1 MKKQELNKIISIF
14 SISVLLGI
22 LFDYFFYDKGLGIA
36 FPLYILL
43 IVFGLFGISYV
54 YKKKIKK
61 DALLL
66 LIPLFFF
73 SIMTAIRSSELLTFL
88 NVVACIYLLLLIAD
102 LCFDKKITNYI
113 IRDYITVPFTPFKFI
128 NPFFKSISDLFS
140 LRKERKD
147 KKMLS
152 HIVGGILISIPF
164 LFIFI
169 LLFSSADLVFQKYIS
184 DLVSINV
191 NGEIVFRIILV
202 LLVSCVFIGAY
213 SYIFNVRKELIGD
226 KERRFSI
233 GGIESY
239 ILLGSV
245 NLLFLL
251 FISVQITYLFGGQS
265 NISSL
270 GFTYAQYAR
279 RGFFELIGVA
289 VISFFLLLGLDKYIK
304 REKGNDLRI
313 FKILSS
319 LLVIEV
325 VVIMISAFTRLLLY
339 EDAYGFTTLRLY
351 SHVFIIFLTITF
363 ALLIYKVLKNEK
375 ESNFSLGVFLSAILF
390 LVSMN
395 ILNPDAFIAQRN
407 RERFNDGKKID
418 VYYLTTLSDDALPVT
433 IKMLNV
439 SDESIKG
446 EFAYYMYWRVQGR
459 DSSNN
464 WQSFNISRNRAQEII
479 NSKMGVLEEYREYI
493 KEFEYN

>member
-54 YKKKIKK
+54 YRKRIKK

-73 SIMTAIRSSELLTFL
+73 SVMTAVRSSELLTFL

-102 LCFDKKITNYI
+102 LCFDKKISNYL
-113 IRDYITVPFTPFKFI
+113 IRDYIVVPFTPFKFVT
-128 NPFFKSISDLFS
+128 PFFKSVSELSS
-140 LRKERKD
+140 LKKESKD
-147 KKMLS
+147 KKVS
-152 HIVGGILISIPF
+152 SQIVIGILISIPF
-164 LFIFI
+164 LIIFI
-169 LLFSSADLVFQKYIS
+169 LLFSSADLVFQKYMS
-184 DLVSINV
+184 DLVNINV
-191 NGEIVFRIILV
+191 EGETIVRILLV
-202 LLVSCVFIGAY
+202 LLVSCAFVGAY
-213 SYIFNVRKELIGD
+213 SYIFNVKKEVIGS
-226 KERRFSI
+226 KERKLRI
-233 GGIESY
+233 GSIESY

-245 NLLFLL
+245 NLLFLI
-251 FISVQITYLFGGQS
+251 FISVQIAYLFGGQS

-289 VISFFLLLGLDKYIK
+289 VISFFLLFGLDRYIQ
-304 REKGNDLRI
+304 REKGSGLRI

-319 LLVIEV
+319 LLVVGVI
-325 VVIMISAFTRLLLY
+325 VIMVSAFMRLLLY

-351 SHVFIIFLTITF
+351 SHVFIIFLTVVF
-363 ALLIYKVLKNEK
+363 GLLIYKVLKNGK

-390 LVSMN
+390 LVGMN
-395 ILNPDAFIAQRN
+395 ILNPDAFIAQKN
-407 RERFNDGKKID
+407 IQRFNDGKKLD

-433 IKMLNV
+433 VKMLDI
-439 SDESIKG
+439 SDESVKG
-446 EFAYYMYWRVQGR
+446 EFAYYMYWKMQGR
-459 DSSNN
+459 ISSNN
-464 WQSFNISRNRAQEII
+464 WQSFNISRNRAKEII
-479 NSKMGVLEEYREYI
+479 APKMEVLEEYKEYTE
-493 KEFEYN
+493 EFE

>member
-22 LFDYFFYDKGLGIA
+22 LFDYFFFDKGLGIA

-54 YKKKIKK
+54 YRKKIKK

-73 SIMTAIRSSELLTFL
+73 SVMTAVRSSELLTFL
-88 NVVACIYLLLLIAD
+88 NIVACIYLLLLIAD
-102 LCFDKKITNYI
+102 LCFDKKISNYLI
-113 IRDYITVPFTPFKFI
+113 KDYIVVPFTPFKFI
-128 NPFFKSISDLFS
+128 NPFFKSVSELFS
-140 LRKERKD
+140 LRKKDKD
-147 KKMLS
+147 KKVS
-152 HIVGGILISIPF
+152 SQIVRGILISIPF
-164 LFIFI
+164 LIIFI
-169 LLFSSADLVFQKYIS
+169 LLFSSADLVFQKYMS
-184 DLVSINV
+184 DLVSINIE
-191 NGEIVFRIILV
+191 GETIVRIFLV
-202 LLVSCVFIGAY
+202 LLVSCVFVGAY
-213 SYIFNVRKELIGD
+213 SYIFNVRKEVIGD
-226 KERRFSI
+226 KERGLSI
-233 GGIESY
+233 GSIESY

-279 RGFFELIGVA
+279 KGFFELIGVA

-304 REKGNDLRI
+304 REKGNNLRI
-313 FKILSS
+313 FNVLSS
-319 LLVIEV
+319 LLVAEV

-351 SHVFIIFLTITF
+351 SHVFIIFLTVTF
-363 ALLIYKVLKNEK
+363 ALLIYKVLKNGK
-375 ESNFSLGVFLSAILF
+375 ESNFSLAVFLSVILF
-390 LVSMN
+390 LAGMN

-407 RERFNDGKKID
+407 IERFNDGKKID
-418 VYYLTTLSDDALPVT
+418 VYYLTTLSDDAVPVT
-433 IKMLNV
+433 IKMLDI
-439 SDESIKG
+439 SDESVKG
-446 EFAYYMYWRVQGR
+446 EFAYYMYWKMQGR
-459 DSSNN
+459 IPSNN
-464 WQSFNISRNRAQEII
+464 WQSFNVSHKRAKEII
-479 NSKMGVLEEYREYI
+479 APKMEILEGYKEYI
-493 KEFEYN
+493 EEFE

>member
-22 LFDYFFYDKGLGIA
+22 LFDYFFFDKGLGIA

-43 IVFGLFGISYV
+43 IIFGLFGISYV
-54 YKKKIKK
+54 YRKRIKK

-66 LIPLFFF
+66 LMPLFFF
-73 SIMTAIRSSELLTFL
+73 SIMTAVRSSELLTFL

-102 LCFDKKITNYI
+102 LCFDKKISNYL
-113 IRDYITVPFTPFKFI
+113 IRDYVVVPFTPFKFI
-128 NPFFKSISDLFS
+128 TPFFESVSDLFS
-140 LRKERKD
+140 LKKERKD
-147 KKMLS
+147 KKVS
-152 HIVGGILISIPF
+152 SQIVRGILISIPF
-164 LFIFI
+164 LVIFI
-169 LLFSSADLVFQKYIS
+169 LLFSSADLVFQKYMS

-191 NGEIVFRIILV
+191 EGETIVRILLV
-202 LLVSCVFIGAY
+202 LLVSCAFVGAY
-213 SYIFNVRKELIGD
+213 SYVFNVKKEVISY
-226 KERRFSI
+226 KEKKLRI

-245 NLLFLL
+245 NLLFLI
-251 FISVQITYLFGGQS
+251 FISVQIAYLFGGQS

-289 VISFFLLLGLDKYIK
+289 VISFFLLFGLDRYIQ
-304 REKGNDLRI
+304 REKGSGLRI

-319 LLVIEV
+319 LLVVGVI
-325 VVIMISAFTRLLLY
+325 VIMVSAFMRLLLY

-351 SHVFIIFLTITF
+351 SHVFIIFLTVVF
-363 ALLIYKVLKNEK
+363 GLLIYKVLKNGK

-390 LVSMN
+390 LVGMN
-395 ILNPDAFIAQRN
+395 ILNPDAFIAQKN
-407 RERFNDGKKID
+407 IQRFNDGKKLD

-433 IKMLNV
+433 IKMLNT
-439 SDESIKG
+439 SDESVKG
-446 EFAYYMYWRVQGR
+446 EFAYYMYWKMQGR
-459 DSSNN
+459 ISSNN
-464 WQSFNISRNRAQEII
+464 WQSFNVSRKRA
-479 NSKMGVLEEYREYI
+479 KGVIAPKIEMLEEYKEYI
-493 KEFEYN
+493 KEFE

>member
-54 YKKKIKK
+54 YRKRIKK

-73 SIMTAIRSSELLTFL
+73 SIMTAVRSSELLTFL
-88 NVVACIYLLLLIAD
+88 NVVACIYFLLLITD
-102 LCFDKKITNYI
+102 LCFDKKISNYL
-113 IRDYITVPFTPFKFI
+113 IRDYVAVPFTPFKFI
-128 NPFFKSISDLFS
+128 TPFFKSVSELFS
-140 LRKERKD
+140 LKQKSKD
-147 KKMLS
+147 KKVS
-152 HIVGGILISIPF
+152 SQIVRGILISIPF
-164 LFIFI
+164 LIIFI
-169 LLFSSADLVFQKYIS
+169 LLFSSADLAFQKYMS

-191 NGEIVFRIILV
+191 EGETIVRILLV
-202 LLVSCVFIGAY
+202 LLVSCAFVGAY
-213 SYIFNVRKELIGD
+213 SYVFNVKKEVISY
-226 KERRFSI
+226 KEKKLRI

-245 NLLFLL
+245 NLLFLI
-251 FISVQITYLFGGQS
+251 FISVQIAYLFGGQS

-289 VISFFLLLGLDKYIK
+289 VISFFLLFGLDRYIQ
-304 REKGNDLRI
+304 REKGSGLRI

-319 LLVIEV
+319 LLVVGVI
-325 VVIMISAFTRLLLY
+325 VIMVSAFMRLLLY

-351 SHVFIIFLTITF
+351 SHVFIIFLTVVF
-363 ALLIYKVLKNEK
+363 GLLIYKVLKNGK

-390 LVSMN
+390 LVGMN
-395 ILNPDAFIAQRN
+395 ILNPDAFIAQKN
-407 RERFNDGKKID
+407 IQRFNDGKKLD

-433 IKMLNV
+433 VKMLDI
-439 SDESIKG
+439 SDESVKG
-446 EFAYYMYWRVQGR
+446 EFAYYMYWRVQGKG
-459 DSSNN
+459 SSNN
-464 WQSFNISRNRAQEII
+464 WQSFNVSHKRAKEII
-479 NSKMGVLEEYREYI
+479 APKMEILEGYKEYI
-493 KEFEYN
+493 EEFE

>member
-1 MKKQELNKIISIF
+1 MKKQKLNKIISIF

-73 SIMTAIRSSELLTFL
+73 SVMTAVRSSELLTFL

-102 LCFDKKITNYI
+102 LCFDKKISNYL
-113 IRDYITVPFTPFKFI
+113 IRDYIVVPFTPFKFVT
-128 NPFFKSISDLFS
+128 PFFKSVSELSS
-140 LRKERKD
+140 LKKESKD
-147 KKMLS
+147 KKVS
-152 HIVGGILISIPF
+152 SQIVRGILISIPF
-164 LFIFI
+164 LIIFI
-169 LLFSSADLVFQKYIS
+169 LLFSSADLVFQKYMS
-184 DLVSINV
+184 DLVNINV
-191 NGEIVFRIILV
+191 EGETIVRILLV
-202 LLVSCVFIGAY
+202 LLVSCAFVGAY
-213 SYIFNVRKELIGD
+213 SYIFNVKKEVIGS
-226 KERRFSI
+226 KERKLRI
-233 GGIESY
+233 GSIESY

-245 NLLFLL
+245 NLLFLI

-289 VISFFLLLGLDKYIK
+289 VISFFLLFGLDRYIH
-304 REKGNDLRI
+304 REKGSSLRI

-319 LLVIEV
+319 LLVVEV
-325 VVIMISAFTRLLLY
+325 IVIMVSAFMRLLLY

-351 SHVFIIFLTITF
+351 SHVFIIFLTVVF
-363 ALLIYKVLKNEK
+363 GLLIYKVLKNGK

-390 LVSMN
+390 LVGMN
-395 ILNPDAFIAQRN
+395 ILNPDAFIAQKN
-407 RERFNDGKKID
+407 IQRFNDGKKLD

-433 IKMLNV
+433 VKMLDI
-439 SDESIKG
+439 SDESVKG
-446 EFAYYMYWRVQGR
+446 EFAYYMYWKMQGR
-459 DSSNN
+459 ISSNN
-464 WQSFNISRNRAQEII
+464 WQSFNISRNRAKEII
-479 NSKMGVLEEYREYI
+479 APKMEVLEEYKEYTE
-493 KEFEYN
+493 EFE

>member
-22 LFDYFFYDKGLGIA
+22 LFDYFFFDKGLGIA

-43 IVFGLFGISYV
+43 IIFGLFGISYV
-54 YKKKIKK
+54 YRKRIKK

-66 LIPLFFF
+66 LMPLFFF
-73 SIMTAIRSSELLTFL
+73 SIMTAVRSSELLTFL

-102 LCFDKKITNYI
+102 LCFDKKISNYL
-113 IRDYITVPFTPFKFI
+113 IRDYVVVPFTPFKFI
-128 NPFFKSISDLFS
+128 TPFFESVSDLFS
-140 LRKERKD
+140 LKKERKD
-147 KKMLS
+147 KKVS
-152 HIVGGILISIPF
+152 SQIVRGILISIPF
-164 LFIFI
+164 LIIFI
-169 LLFSSADLVFQKYIS
+169 LLFSSADLAFQKYMS

-191 NGEIVFRIILV
+191 EGETVIRILLV
-202 LLVSCVFIGAY
+202 LLVSCAFVGAY
-213 SYIFNVRKELIGD
+213 SYVFNVKKEVISY
-226 KERRFSI
+226 KEKKLRI

-245 NLLFLL
+245 NLLFLI
-251 FISVQITYLFGGQS
+251 FISVQIAYLFGGQS

-289 VISFFLLLGLDKYIK
+289 VISFFLLFGLDRYIQ
-304 REKGNDLRI
+304 REKGSGLRI

-319 LLVIEV
+319 LLVVGVI
-325 VVIMISAFTRLLLY
+325 VIMVSAFMRLLLY

-351 SHVFIIFLTITF
+351 SHVFIIFLTVVF
-363 ALLIYKVLKNEK
+363 GLLIYKVLKNGK

-390 LVSMN
+390 LVGMN
-395 ILNPDAFIAQRN
+395 ILNPDAFIAQKN
-407 RERFNDGKKID
+407 IQRFNDGKKLD

-433 IKMLNV
+433 VKMLDI
-439 SDESIKG
+439 SDESVKG
-446 EFAYYMYWRVQGR
+446 EFAYYMYWKMQGR
-459 DSSNN
+459 ISSNN
-464 WQSFNISRNRAQEII
+464 WQSFNISRNRAKEII
-479 NSKMGVLEEYREYI
+479 APKMEVLEEYKEYTE
-493 KEFEYN
+493 EFE

>member
-73 SIMTAIRSSELLTFL
+73 SVMTAVRSSELLTFL

-102 LCFDKKITNYI
+102 LCFDKKISNYL
-113 IRDYITVPFTPFKFI
+113 IRDYVAVPFTPFKFVT
-128 NPFFKSISDLFS
+128 PFFKSVSELSS
-140 LRKERKD
+140 LKKESKD
-147 KKMLS
+147 KKVS
-152 HIVGGILISIPF
+152 SQIVRGILISIPF
-164 LFIFI
+164 LIIFI
-169 LLFSSADLVFQKYIS
+169 LLFSSADLVFQKYMS
-184 DLVSINV
+184 DLVNINV
-191 NGEIVFRIILV
+191 EGETIVRILLV
-202 LLVSCVFIGAY
+202 LLVSCAFVGAY
-213 SYIFNVRKELIGD
+213 SYIFNVKKEVIGS
-226 KERRFSI
+226 KERKLRI
-233 GGIESY
+233 GSIESY

-245 NLLFLL
+245 NLLFLI

-289 VISFFLLLGLDKYIK
+289 VISFFLLFGLDRYIH
-304 REKGNDLRI
+304 REKGSSLRI

-319 LLVIEV
+319 LLVVEV
-325 VVIMISAFTRLLLY
+325 IVIMVSAFMRLLLY

-351 SHVFIIFLTITF
+351 SHVFIIFLTVVF
-363 ALLIYKVLKNEK
+363 GLLIYKVLKNGK

-390 LVSMN
+390 LAGMN
-395 ILNPDAFIAQRN
+395 VLNPDAFIAQKN
-407 RERFNDGKKID
+407 IQRFNDGKKLD

-433 IKMLNV
+433 VKMLDI
-439 SDESIKG
+439 SDESVKG
-446 EFAYYMYWRVQGR
+446 EFAYYMYWKMQGR
-459 DSSNN
+459 ISSNN
-464 WQSFNISRNRAQEII
+464 WQSFNISRNRAKEII
-479 NSKMGVLEEYREYI
+479 APKMEVLEEYKEYTE
-493 KEFEYN
+493 EFE

>member
-22 LFDYFFYDKGLGIA
+22 LFDYFFFDKGLGIA

-73 SIMTAIRSSELLTFL
+73 SVMTAVRSSELLTFL
-88 NVVACIYLLLLIAD
+88 NIVACIYLLLLIAD
-102 LCFDKKITNYI
+102 LCFDKKISNYLI
-113 IRDYITVPFTPFKFI
+113 KDYIVVPFTPFKFI
-128 NPFFKSISDLFS
+128 NPFFKSVSELFS
-140 LRKERKD
+140 LRKKDKD
-147 KKMLS
+147 KKVS
-152 HIVGGILISIPF
+152 SQIVRGILISIPF
-164 LFIFI
+164 LIIFI
-169 LLFSSADLVFQKYIS
+169 LLFSSADLVFQKYMS
-184 DLVSINV
+184 DLVSINIE
-191 NGEIVFRIILV
+191 GETIVRIFLV
-202 LLVSCVFIGAY
+202 LLVSCVFVGAY
-213 SYIFNVRKELIGD
+213 SYIFNVKKEVISYKEKKLRIG
-226 KERRFSI
+226 S
-233 GGIESY
+233 IESY

-245 NLLFLL
+245 NLLFLI

-279 RGFFELIGVA
+279 KGFFELIGVA

-304 REKGNDLRI
+304 REKGNNLRI
-313 FKILSS
+313 FNVLSS
-319 LLVIEV
+319 LLVAEV

-351 SHVFIIFLTITF
+351 SHVFIIFLTVTF
-363 ALLIYKVLKNEK
+363 ALLIYKVLKNGK
-375 ESNFSLGVFLSAILF
+375 ESNFSLAVFLSVILF
-390 LVSMN
+390 LAGMN

-407 RERFNDGKKID
+407 IERFNDGKKID
-418 VYYLTTLSDDALPVT
+418 VYYLTTLSDDAVPVT
-433 IKMLNV
+433 IKMLDI
-439 SDESIKG
+439 SDESVKG
-446 EFAYYMYWRVQGR
+446 EFAYYMYWKMQGR
-459 DSSNN
+459 IPSNN
-464 WQSFNISRNRAQEII
+464 WQSFNVSHKRAKEII
-479 NSKMGVLEEYREYI
+479 APKMEILEGYKEYI
-493 KEFEYN
+493 EEFE

>member
-54 YKKKIKK
+54 YRKRIKK

-73 SIMTAIRSSELLTFL
+73 SIMTAVRSSELLTFL
-88 NVVACIYLLLLIAD
+88 NVVACIYFLLLITD
-102 LCFDKKITNYI
+102 LCFDKKISNYL
-113 IRDYITVPFTPFKFI
+113 IRDYVAVPFTPFKFI
-128 NPFFKSISDLFS
+128 TPFFKSVSELFS
-140 LRKERKD
+140 LKQKSKD
-147 KKMLS
+147 KKVS
-152 HIVGGILISIPF
+152 SQIVRGILISIPF
-164 LFIFI
+164 LIIFI
-169 LLFSSADLVFQKYIS
+169 LLFSSADLAFQKYMS

-191 NGEIVFRIILV
+191 EGETIVRILLV
-202 LLVSCVFIGAY
+202 LLVSCAFVGAY
-213 SYIFNVRKELIGD
+213 SYVFNVKKEVISY
-226 KERRFSI
+226 KEKKLRI

-245 NLLFLL
+245 NLLFLI
-251 FISVQITYLFGGQS
+251 FISVQIAYLFGGQS

-289 VISFFLLLGLDKYIK
+289 VISFFLLFGLDRYIQRK
-304 REKGNDLRI
+304 RDIDLRV

-319 LLVIEV
+319 LLVVGVI
-325 VVIMISAFTRLLLY
+325 VIMVSAFMRLLLY

-351 SHVFIIFLTITF
+351 SHVFIIFLTVVF
-363 ALLIYKVLKNEK
+363 GLLIYKVLKNGK

-390 LVSMN
+390 LVGMN
-395 ILNPDAFIAQRN
+395 ILNPDAFIAQKN
-407 RERFNDGKKID
+407 IQRFNDGKKLD

-433 IKMLNV
+433 VKMLDI
-439 SDESIKG
+439 SDESVKG
-446 EFAYYMYWRVQGR
+446 EFAYYMYWKMQGR
-459 DSSNN
+459 ISSNN
-464 WQSFNISRNRAQEII
+464 WQSFNISRNRAKEII
-479 NSKMGVLEEYREYI
+479 APKMEVLEEYKEYTE
-493 KEFEYN
+493 EFE

>member
-73 SIMTAIRSSELLTFL
+73 SVMTAVRSSELLTFL

-102 LCFDKKITNYI
+102 LCFDKKISNYL
-113 IRDYITVPFTPFKFI
+113 IRDYVAVPFTPFKFVT
-128 NPFFKSISDLFS
+128 PFFKSVSELSS
-140 LRKERKD
+140 LKKESKD
-147 KKMLS
+147 KKVS
-152 HIVGGILISIPF
+152 SQIVRGILISIPF
-164 LFIFI
+164 LVIFI
-169 LLFSSADLVFQKYIS
+169 LLFSSADLVFQKYMS
-184 DLVSINV
+184 DLVNINV
-191 NGEIVFRIILV
+191 EGETIVRILLV
-202 LLVSCVFIGAY
+202 LLVSCAFVGAY
-213 SYIFNVRKELIGD
+213 SYIFNVKKEVIGS
-226 KERRFSI
+226 KERKLRI
-233 GGIESY
+233 GSIESY

-245 NLLFLL
+245 NLLFLI

-289 VISFFLLLGLDKYIK
+289 VISFFLLFGLDRYIH
-304 REKGNDLRI
+304 REKGSSLRI

-319 LLVIEV
+319 LLVVEV
-325 VVIMISAFTRLLLY
+325 IVIMVSAFMRLLLY

-351 SHVFIIFLTITF
+351 SHVFIIFLTVVF
-363 ALLIYKVLKNEK
+363 GLLIYKVLKNGK

-390 LVSMN
+390 LAGMN
-395 ILNPDAFIAQRN
+395 VLNPDAFIAQKN
-407 RERFNDGKKID
+407 IQRFNDGKKLD

-433 IKMLNV
+433 VKMLDI
-439 SDESIKG
+439 SDESVKG
-446 EFAYYMYWRVQGR
+446 EFAYYMYWKMQGR
-459 DSSNN
+459 ISSNN
-464 WQSFNISRNRAQEII
+464 WQSFNISRNRAKEII
-479 NSKMGVLEEYREYI
+479 APKMEVLEEYKEYTE
-493 KEFEYN
+493 EFE

>member
-1 MKKQELNKIISIF
+1 MKKQELNKIIGIF

-22 LFDYFFYDKGLGIA
+22 LFDYFFYNKGLGIA
-36 FPLYILL
+36 FPLYTLL
-43 IVFGLFGISYV
+43 IVSGIFVISYIC
-54 YKKKIKK
+54 KKKIKK
-61 DALLL
+61 GALLL

-73 SIMTAIRSSELLTFL
+73 SIMTAVRSSELLAFL
-88 NVVACIYLLLLIAD
+88 NIVACIYLLLLIAD

-213 SYIFNVRKELIGD
+213 SYIFNVKKELIGD
-226 KERRFSI
+226 KKRRLSI
-233 GGIESY
+233 GEVESY

-245 NLLFLL
+245 NLLFLT
-251 FISVQITYLFGGQS
+251 FIFVQITYLFGGQS

-289 VISFFLLLGLDKYIK
+289 VISFFLLFGLDRYVQRKQDT
-304 REKGNDLRI
+304 NLRV

-319 LLVIEV
+319 LLVVEV
-325 VVIMISAFTRLLLY
+325 IVIMISAFIRLLLY

-351 SHVFIIFLTITF
+351 SHIFIIFLTIIF
-363 ALLIYKVLKNEK
+363 ALLIYKVLRNGK
-375 ESNFSLGVFLSAILF
+375 ESSFSLGVFLSIILF
-390 LVSMN
+390 LVGMN

-407 RERFNDGKKID
+407 IERFNDGKKID
-418 VYYLTTLSDDALPVT
+418 VYYLTTLSDDAVPVT

-439 SDESIKG
+439 PDETIKG
-446 EFAYYMYWRVQGR
+446 EFAYYMYWRVQGKNL
-459 DSSNN
+459 SNN
-464 WQSFNISRNRAQEII
+464 WQSFNISHRNAQDII
-479 NSKMGVLEEYREYI
+479 DSNMKIIEKYKGYMI
-493 KEFEYN
+493 KESE

>member
-1 MKKQELNKIISIF
+1 MIKHNVEKVLSIF
-14 SISVLLGI
+14 SVSILLGI
-22 LFDYFFYDKGLGIA
+22 LFDYFFFDKGLGIA

-43 IVFGLFGISYV
+43 VVFGLFGISYV
-54 YKKKIKK
+54 YRKKINKG
-61 DALLL
+61 ALLL

-73 SIMTAIRSSELLTFL
+73 SVMTAVRSSELLTFL
-88 NVVACIYLLLLIAD
+88 NIVACIYLLLLIAD
-102 LCFDKKITNYI
+102 LCFDKKISNYL
-113 IRDYITVPFTPFKFI
+113 IRDYVVVPFTPFKFI
-128 NPFFKSISDLFS
+128 NPFFKSILDLFS
-140 LRKERKD
+140 LRKESKD
-147 KKMLS
+147 KKVS
-152 HIVGGILISIPF
+152 SQIVRGILISIPF
-164 LFIFI
+164 LIIFI
-169 LLFSSADLVFQKYIS
+169 ILFSSADLVFQKYMS
-184 DLVSINV
+184 DLVSINIK
-191 NGEIVFRIILV
+191 GETIVRIFLV
-202 LLVSCVFIGAY
+202 LLVSCVFVGAY
-213 SYIFNVRKELIGD
+213 SYIFNGRKEVISD
-226 KERRFSI
+226 KERRLSI
-233 GGIESY
+233 GEIESY

-304 REKGNDLRI
+304 REKGNNLRI
-313 FKILSS
+313 FKVLSS
-319 LLVIEV
+319 FLVAEV

-351 SHVFIIFLTITF
+351 SHIFIIFLTVIF

-375 ESNFSLGVFLSAILF
+375 ESNFSLGVFLCSILF
-390 LVSMN
+390 LVGMN

-407 RERFNDGKKID
+407 IERFNDGKKID

-459 DSSNN
+459 DSSSN

-479 NSKMGVLEEYREYI
+479 DSKIEVLEEYREYI
-493 KEFEYN
+493 KEFEYD

>member
-14 SISVLLGI
+14 SISVFLGI

-43 IVFGLFGISYV
+43 IVFGFFGILYL
-54 YKKKIKK
+54 YKKRIKK
-61 DALLL
+61 DAILL

-73 SIMTAIRSSELLTFL
+73 SIMTAIRSSELLTFF

-102 LCFDKKITNYI
+102 LCFDKKISDYL
-113 IRDYITVPFTPFKFI
+113 IRDYIFVPFTPFKFI
-128 NPFFKSISDLFS
+128 TPFFKSISDLFS
-140 LRKERKD
+140 LKKESKD
-147 KKMLS
+147 KKVS
-152 HIVGGILISIPF
+152 SQIVRGILISIPF
-164 LFIFI
+164 LIIFI
-169 LLFSSADLVFQKYIS
+169 LLFSSADLVFQKYMS

-191 NGEIVFRIILV
+191 EGETIVRILLV
-202 LLVSCVFIGAY
+202 LLVSCVFVGAY
-213 SYIFNVRKELIGD
+213 SYIFNVRKEVIGD
-226 KERRFSI
+226 KERRLSI
-233 GGIESY
+233 GSIESY

-251 FISVQITYLFGGQS
+251 FISIQITYLFGGQS

-304 REKGNDLRI
+304 RERGNNLKI
-313 FKILSS
+313 FKVLSS
-319 LLVIEV
+319 LLVAEV

>member
-1 MKKQELNKIISIF
+1 
-14 SISVLLGI
+14 
-22 LFDYFFYDKGLGIA
+22 
-36 FPLYILL
+36 
-43 IVFGLFGISYV
+43 
-54 YKKKIKK
+54 
-61 DALLL
+61 
-66 LIPLFFF
+66 
-73 SIMTAIRSSELLTFL
+73 
-88 NVVACIYLLLLIAD
+88 
-102 LCFDKKITNYI
+102 
-113 IRDYITVPFTPFKFI
+113 
-128 NPFFKSISDLFS
+128 
-140 LRKERKD
+140 
-147 KKMLS
+147 
-152 HIVGGILISIPF
+152 
-164 LFIFI
+164 
-169 LLFSSADLVFQKYIS
+169 
-184 DLVSINV
+184 
-191 NGEIVFRIILV
+191 V
-202 LLVSCVFIGAY
+202 LLVSCVFVGAY

-279 RGFFELIGVA
+279 KGFFELIGVA

-351 SHVFIIFLTITF
+351 SHVFIIFLTIIF
-363 ALLIYKVLKNEK
+363 ALLIYKVLKNGK
-375 ESNFSLGVFLSAILF
+375 ESNFSLAVFLSVILF
-390 LVSMN
+390 LAGMN

-407 RERFNDGKKID
+407 IERFNNGKKID
-418 VYYLTTLSDDALPVT
+418 VYHLTTLSDDALPVT

-459 DSSNN
+459 DSSSN
-464 WQSFNISRNRAQEII
+464 WQSFNISRNKAQEII
-479 NSKMGVLEEYREYI
+479 DSKMGVLEEYREYI
-493 KEFEYN
+493 KEFEYD

>member
-1 MKKQELNKIISIF
+1 MIKHNVEKVLRIF
-14 SISVLLGI
+14 SVSILLGI
-22 LFDYFFYDKGLGIA
+22 LFDYFFFDKGLGIA

-54 YKKKIKK
+54 YRKKINK

-73 SIMTAIRSSELLTFL
+73 SIMTAVRSSGLLTFL
-88 NVVACIYLLLLIAD
+88 NVVACIYLLLLITD
-102 LCFDKKITNYI
+102 LCFDKKISNYL
-113 IRDYITVPFTPFKFI
+113 IRDYIAVPFTPFKFI
-128 NPFFKSISDLFS
+128 NPFFKSISDLYS
-140 LRKERKD
+140 LKKESKD
-147 KKMLS
+147 KNVS
-152 HIVGGILISIPF
+152 SQIVRGILISIPF
-164 LFIFI
+164 LIIFI
-169 LLFSSADLVFQKYIS
+169 LLFSSADLVFQKYMS
-184 DLVSINV
+184 DLVSINIE
-191 NGEIVFRIILV
+191 GETIVRIFLV
-202 LLVSCVFIGAY
+202 LLVSCVFVGAY
-213 SYIFNVRKELIGD
+213 SYIFNVRKEVIGD

-279 RGFFELIGVA
+279 KGFFELIGVA

-351 SHVFIIFLTITF
+351 SHVFIIFLTIIF
-363 ALLIYKVLKNEK
+363 ALLIYKVLKNGK
-375 ESNFSLGVFLSAILF
+375 ESNFSLAVFLSVILF
-390 LVSMN
+390 LAGMN
-395 ILNPDAFIAQRN
+395 ILNPDVFIAQRN
-407 RERFNDGKKID
+407 IERFNDGKKID

-446 EFAYYMYWRVQGR
+446 EFAYYMYWRMQGR

-464 WQSFNISRNRAQEII
+464 WQSFNISRNRAQDII
-479 NSKMGVLEEYREYI
+479 DSKIGVLEEYREYI